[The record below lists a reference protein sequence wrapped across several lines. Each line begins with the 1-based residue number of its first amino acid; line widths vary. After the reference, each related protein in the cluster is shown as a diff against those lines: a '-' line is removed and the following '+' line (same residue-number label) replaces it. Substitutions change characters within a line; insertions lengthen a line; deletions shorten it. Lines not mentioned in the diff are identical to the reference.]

1 MGFEVEYM
9 TLLVYLSQNKK
20 GSSEYR
26 NRCASVIQEIKRA
39 NPDIIA
45 LVCQRIRENEQLRAF
60 VSNSTLVGI
69 PSSSIKEPD
78 SLHGPR
84 SLAREMEQFK
94 GTHVD
99 LLSRKIALPKSAF
112 IPQAVER
119 PSPTAHAESLQ
130 VEANLHV
137 GAHVLLVDDLLTSG
151 RTASSGKLL
160 QVRAG
165 SMLFNSDGTIEF
177 KNEQAVNI

>member
-1 MGFEVEYM
+1 
-9 TLLVYLSQNKK
+9 
-20 GSSEYR
+20 
-26 NRCASVIQEIKRA
+26 
-39 NPDIIA
+39 
-45 LVCQRIRENEQLRAF
+45 
-60 VSNSTLVGI
+60 
-69 PSSSIKEPD
+69 
-78 SLHGPR
+78 
-84 SLAREMEQFK
+84 MEQFM